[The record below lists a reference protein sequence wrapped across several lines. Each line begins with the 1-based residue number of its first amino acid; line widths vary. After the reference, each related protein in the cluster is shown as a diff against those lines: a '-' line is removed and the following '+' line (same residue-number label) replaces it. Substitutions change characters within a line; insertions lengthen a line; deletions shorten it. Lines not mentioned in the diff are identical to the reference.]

1 MSINKVDIG
10 YFEFLKEKFNADLIV
25 TGITV
30 SIFAVIVFFNIL
42 FKCRKNKIIF
52 IFYTLFYS
60 YTSISIWCY
69 YLWFNNELFTCQR

>member
-10 YFEFLKEKFNADLIV
+10 YFEFLKESFNADLIV

-30 SIFAVIVFFNIL
+30 SIFAVLL

-52 IFYTLFYS
+52 IFYTSFYS
-60 YTSISIWCY
+60 CTSISIWCY